1 MSVKGYM
8 VTTVT
13 VTVYGLGAE
22 VPSAPFAL
30 LPLGFDVQVYTQN
43 VFGIYD
49 GPAAAGIGSSSTQLP
64 ISMTHIFSL
73 NSTFVI
79 FSFVFVKSASDL
91 SFCGAWQEKQIPQ
104 NRSVSKVFVFICRIS
119 LV

>member
-1 MSVKGYM
+1 MPVKGYM

-22 VPSAPFAL
+22 VPAPFAL
-30 LPLGFDVQVYTQN
+30 LPFGFDVQVYTQN

-79 FSFVFVKSASDL
+79 FSFVFVKTT
-91 SFCGAWQEKQIPQ
+91 
-104 NRSVSKVFVFICRIS
+104 
-119 LV
+119 LVKI